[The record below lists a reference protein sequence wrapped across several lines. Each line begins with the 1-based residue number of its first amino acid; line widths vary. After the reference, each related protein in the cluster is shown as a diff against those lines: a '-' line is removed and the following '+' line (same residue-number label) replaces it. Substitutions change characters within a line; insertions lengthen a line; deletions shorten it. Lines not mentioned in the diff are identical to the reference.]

1 MAMDRQE
8 QAGAPAHVMLA
19 LAANAFHQAA
29 LVAMV
34 PVLQQIFGLGLT
46 PLGLLVGAGLALAA
60 IAVPLWGG
68 LARRRG
74 VDLALRASLIG
85 ACTGVGLLV
94 ASVWATAAGMLPVTA
109 GLALLILARLVYS
122 LTAPA
127 ALPLAQAMGADHAAA
142 ATLKSIGR
150 ANAVTGL
157 GRLAGNGLVAP
168 LLLFGPVLPLAL
180 PLPVY
185 VAALIGSFRRGAVD
199 PPAVAGE
206 TGRRSGRR
214 QRTGREIGG
223 ARKRMPLPLAPLATA
238 FTLQLALGAA
248 SVLLAPLIRDRLALA
263 PDAAAGAAGLCLM
276 LAVAVGIVMQLMLRR
291 LAGERLTG
299 ALLAGTVAAGLGL
312 AALGRADALPAIA
325 LAIALVSAGA
335 VLALGANTAR
345 ALLAAGAGA
354 AAPEPEPEPAPEP
367 EPEPEPEPGADQP
380 AGRGSRAQA
389 ATWIA
394 SLQFAGLAAG
404 AVVAGILGDIGFPLA
419 FAVLTATL
427 AALALALA
435 AGALAA
441 RRGRTAPRA

>member
-94 ASVWATAAGMLPVTA
+94 ASVWATAAGMLPVAA

-127 ALPLAQAMGADHAAA
+127 ALPLAQAMGAQRAAA
-142 ATLKSIGR
+142 ATLTAIGR

-168 LLLFGPVLPLAL
+168 LLLLGPALPLAL

-185 VAALIGSFRRGAVD
+185 VAALIGSLRHSAANATGSGRSA
-199 PPAVAGE
+199 AGE
-206 TGRRSGRR
+206 TGRA
-214 QRTGREIGG
+214 TEREIGG

-345 ALLAAGAGA
+345 ALLAAGA
-354 AAPEPEPEPAPEP
+354 AAPEPKPEPAPEP
-367 EPEPEPEPGADQP
+367 EPAPGADQP

-441 RRGRTAPRA
+441 RRGRTAPGA

>member
-94 ASVWATAAGMLPVTA
+94 ASVWATAAGMLPVAA

-127 ALPLAQAMGADHAAA
+127 ALPLAQAMGAQRAAA
-142 ATLKSIGR
+142 ATLTAIGR
-150 ANAVTGL
+150 ANAATGL

-168 LLLFGPVLPLAL
+168 LLLLGPALPLAL

-185 VAALIGSFRRGAVD
+185 VAALIGSLRHAAANGTGPGRSAADETRG
-199 PPAVAGE
+199 G
-206 TGRRSGRR
+206 
-214 QRTGREIGG
+214 TGREIAG

-345 ALLAAGAGA
+345 ALLAAGA
-354 AAPEPEPEPAPEP
+354 AAPEPKQEPA
-367 EPEPEPEPGADQP
+367 PEPEPEPGADQP

-441 RRGRTAPRA
+441 RRGRPAPRA

>member
-94 ASVWATAAGMLPVTA
+94 ASVWATAAGMLPVAA

-127 ALPLAQAMGADHAAA
+127 ALPLAQAMGAQRAAA
-142 ATLKSIGR
+142 ATLTAIGR

-168 LLLFGPVLPLAL
+168 LLLLGPALPLAL

-185 VAALIGSFRRGAVD
+185 VAALIGSLRHAAANGTGSCRSA
-199 PPAVAGE
+199 AGE
-206 TGRRSGRR
+206 TGRATER
-214 QRTGREIGG
+214 RTGREIAG

-291 LAGERLTG
+291 LAGERLTS

-345 ALLAAGAGA
+345 ALLAAGA
-354 AAPEPEPEPAPEP
+354 AAPEPKPEPA
-367 EPEPEPEPGADQP
+367 PEPEPGADQP

-441 RRGRTAPRA
+441 GRGRTAPRA

>member
-94 ASVWATAAGMLPVTA
+94 ASVWATAAGMLPVAA

-127 ALPLAQAMGADHAAA
+127 ALPLAQAMGAQRAAA
-142 ATLKSIGR
+142 ATLTAIGR
-150 ANAVTGL
+150 ANAATGL

-168 LLLFGPVLPLAL
+168 LLLLGPALPLAL

-185 VAALIGSFRRGAVD
+185 VAALIGSLRHAAANGTGPGRSAAD
-199 PPAVAGE
+199 PQAVAGE
-206 TGRRSGRR
+206 TGRA
-214 QRTGREIGG
+214 TEREIGG

-345 ALLAAGAGA
+345 ALLAAGA
-354 AAPEPEPEPAPEP
+354 AAPEPKPEPA
-367 EPEPEPEPGADQP
+367 PEPEPEPGADQP

-441 RRGRTAPRA
+441 RRGRPAPRA

>member
-94 ASVWATAAGMLPVTA
+94 ASVWATAAGMLPVAA

-127 ALPLAQAMGADHAAA
+127 ALPLAQAMGAQRAAA
-142 ATLKSIGR
+142 ATLTAIGR
-150 ANAVTGL
+150 ANAATGL

-168 LLLFGPVLPLAL
+168 LLLLGPALPLAL

-185 VAALIGSFRRGAVD
+185 VAALIGSLRHAAANGTGSCRSA
-199 PPAVAGE
+199 AGE
-206 TGRRSGRR
+206 TGRATERR
-214 QRTGREIGG
+214 TEREIAG

-367 EPEPEPEPGADQP
+367 VPEPGADQP

>member
-94 ASVWATAAGMLPVTA
+94 ASVWATAAGMLPVAA

-127 ALPLAQAMGADHAAA
+127 ALPLAQAMGAQRAAA
-142 ATLKSIGR
+142 ATLTAIGR
-150 ANAVTGL
+150 ANAATGL

-168 LLLFGPVLPLAL
+168 LLLLGPALPLAL

-185 VAALIGSFRRGAVD
+185 VAALIGSLRHAAANATGPGRS
-199 PPAVAGE
+199 VAGE
-206 TGRRSGRR
+206 TGRATER
-214 QRTGREIGG
+214 RTGRGIGG

-276 LAVAVGIVMQLMLRR
+276 LAVAVGIAMQLMLRR

-345 ALLAAGAGA
+345 ALLAAGAA
-354 AAPEPEPEPAPEP
+354 AP
-367 EPEPEPEPGADQP
+367 EPEPEPEPGADQA
-380 AGRGSRAQA
+380 AGGGSRAQA

-441 RRGRTAPRA
+441 GRGRTAPRA

>member
-94 ASVWATAAGMLPVTA
+94 ASVWATAAGMLPVAA

-127 ALPLAQAMGADHAAA
+127 ALPLAQAMGAQRAAA
-142 ATLKSIGR
+142 ATLTAIGR

-168 LLLFGPVLPLAL
+168 LLLLGPALPLAL

-185 VAALIGSFRRGAVD
+185 VAALIGSLRHAAANGTGPGRSAAD
-199 PPAVAGE
+199 PQAVAGE
-206 TGRRSGRR
+206 TGRA
-214 QRTGREIGG
+214 TGRGIAG

-345 ALLAAGAGA
+345 ALLAAGAA
-354 AAPEPEPEPAPEP
+354 A
-367 EPEPEPEPGADQP
+367 PEPEPGADQP

-441 RRGRTAPRA
+441 RRGRPAPRA

>member
-94 ASVWATAAGMLPVTA
+94 ASVWATAAGMLPVAA

-127 ALPLAQAMGADHAAA
+127 ALPLAQAMGAQRAAA
-142 ATLKSIGR
+142 ATLTAIGR

-168 LLLFGPVLPLAL
+168 LLLLGPALPLAL

-185 VAALIGSFRRGAVD
+185 VAALIGSFRHAAANGTGSCRSA
-199 PPAVAGE
+199 AGE
-206 TGRRSGRR
+206 TGRATER
-214 QRTGREIGG
+214 RTGREIAG

-248 SVLLAPLIRDRLALA
+248 SVLLAPLIRNRLALA

-291 LAGERLTG
+291 LAGEQLTG

-345 ALLAAGAGA
+345 ALLAAGA
-354 AAPEPEPEPAPEP
+354 AAPEPEPEPEP
-367 EPEPEPEPGADQP
+367 VPEPGADQP

-441 RRGRTAPRA
+441 RRGRPAPGA

>member
-68 LARRRG
+68 LARRRS

-94 ASVWATAAGMLPVTA
+94 ASVWATAAGALPVAA
-109 GLALLILARLVYS
+109 GLGLLILARLVYS

-127 ALPLAQAMGADHAAA
+127 ALPLAQAMGAQRAAA
-142 ATLKSIGR
+142 ATLTAIGR
-150 ANAVTGL
+150 ANAVTGF

-168 LLLFGPVLPLAL
+168 LLLLGPALPLAL

-185 VAALIGSFRRGAVD
+185 VAALIGSLRHAAANATGPGRSAAD
-199 PPAVAGE
+199 E
-206 TGRRSGRR
+206 TGRGTER
-214 QRTGREIGG
+214 RTGREIGG

-312 AALGRADALPAIA
+312 AALVRADALPAIA

-345 ALLAAGAGA
+345 ALLAASA

-367 EPEPEPEPGADQP
+367 EPEPGADQA

-441 RRGRTAPRA
+441 RRGRPAPGA

>member
-94 ASVWATAAGMLPVTA
+94 ASVWATAAGMLPVAA

-127 ALPLAQAMGADHAAA
+127 ALPLAQAMGAQRAAA
-142 ATLKSIGR
+142 ATLTAIGR

-168 LLLFGPVLPLAL
+168 LLLLGPALPLAL

-185 VAALIGSFRRGAVD
+185 VAALIGSLRHSAANATGPGRSAAD
-199 PPAVAGE
+199 PQAVAGE
-206 TGRRSGRR
+206 TGRATER
-214 QRTGREIGG
+214 RTGRGIAG

-345 ALLAAGAGA
+345 ALLAAGA
-354 AAPEPEPEPAPEP
+354 AAPEPKPEPAPEP
-367 EPEPEPEPGADQP
+367 EPGADQA

-441 RRGRTAPRA
+441 GRGRTAPRA